1 MSGYGEVSQPIAS
14 AAKQPVMARTGTCRF
29 ESEGHLSGAEE
40 DVGHERTEES
50 RVCELPSHEA
60 RKLVSEDTSTAL
72 AQVLPQ
78 GPLPLLC
85 LTWKS
90 TLTAATEGG

>member
-60 RKLVSEDTSTAL
+60 RKLVSEDTSTATLKYAAL
-72 AQVLPQ
+72 AQVPPQ
-78 GPLPLLC
+78 
-85 LTWKS
+85 
-90 TLTAATEGG
+90 